1 MENGDAVRLKIYR
14 DDHTAADS
22 LVDECL
28 LVVGQR
34 TIVPWKPEGKAP
46 DIRETGSQIIVS
58 GNDFRLTFSKTTGMI
73 QTGEYKGKTMITGG
87 PYLDMG
93 YTSKLGAWT
102 LSGISQ
108 SRSGQGS
115 RHPHIGPIRQDGHV
129 HFEVRVDGKGLISTT
144 YTVTDP
150 PETTTPSAY
159 PLMQPRM
166 PTGSPGIGT
175 GNGTNIRQTILAD
188 SPGPLIR
195 SVPKG
200 EEVRRQAGLAVD
212 GR

>member
-1 MENGDAVRLKIYR
+1 MEA
-14 DDHTAADS
+14 
-22 LVDECL
+22 
-28 LVVGQR
+28 Q
-34 TIVPWKPEGKAP
+34 GKAP

-108 SRSGQGS
+108 SRSGKEAV
-115 RHPHIGPIRQDGHV
+115 IRISGQYGKTGV

-150 PETTTPSAY
+150 PETYDAVGVSFDAAADA
-159 PLMQPRM
+159 
-166 PTGSPGIGT
+166 TGSPGIGT

-195 SVPKG
+195 SVPKVKRSTASSRIG
-200 EEVRRQAGLAVD
+200 RGWRMRRRAS
-212 GR
+212 GRRISAPPRRT